1 MIICTPDEDV
11 IIENVAPLQVGPDEP
26 FVVVTVSLTPDEAQ
40 VLVDTLPSNNSTARA
55 ARDPLS
61 RAVLE
66 AIKNSGVLDA

>member
-66 AIKNSGVLDA
+66 AIKDSGVLDA